1 MGKIKKQSISPLQR
15 WARRRNWEHKVLFN
29 PRGIEDE
36 LMFRLHHRH
45 KAWQVHGGELL
56 RSQTMSDKEIQLMK
70 EILDKLNTLKT
81 NWRKTHNQLKKEID
95 FEKFV

>member
-36 LMFRLHHRH
+36 LMFRYNIRWKEGKGHDGKVIRT
-45 KAWQVHGGELL
+45 
-56 RSQTMSDKEIQLMK
+56 QTMSDEEIQLIK
-70 EILDKLNTLKT
+70 EILDKLNTLNS